1 MNDYALAAIISGCF
15 ALSGTMI
22 TAVIAQA
29 RGSKTRLGKV
39 LGEIADLRE
48 ENSMQHGVTEVKL
61 DNLGDASE
69 RIETRLDGH
78 IEWHM
83 ENKK

>member
-1 MNDYALAAIISGCF
+1 MGDGVIAAIVTGGF
-15 ALSGTMI
+15 ALLGTII
-22 TAVIAQA
+22 TAVVAQI
-29 RGSKTRLGKV
+29 RGSRTRLGKI

-61 DNLGDASE
+61 DNLGESAE

-83 ENKK
+83 ENNK